1 MLAAVPFTG
10 LEGPNSRSPNRSLS
24 SVQMSVSPDWCHKLF
39 YPPYALASNV
49 CATSWNQSLF
59 SCIFFFNDLFS
70 SALLVHCLFHLR
82 SAAMLTVTPQGDEQS
97 EPYPASSLWRRSKS
111 FSYLFK
117 GMPCTEVNFLQKNW
131 QSCRLQSNNCVLWWA
146 AK

>member
-10 LEGPNSRSPNRSLS
+10 LEGTISRSLDSCLS

-39 YPPYALASNV
+39 YPPYALASTV
-49 CATSWNQSLF
+49 CVTSWNQSPF
-59 SCIFFFNDLFS
+59 SCILFFNDLFS
-70 SALLVHCLFHLR
+70 SALLPYCLFDLR
-82 SAAMLTVTPQGDEQS
+82 SAAVLPVTPQGDEQS
-97 EPYPASSLWRRSKS
+97 EPYPASSLWTGSKS

-117 GMPCTEVNFLQKNW
+117 GMPCIEVNSLQKNW
-131 QSCRLQSNNCVLWWA
+131 QGCRLQSNKCVLWWA